1 MIINFKQTD
10 PHIMYLVSSDPL
22 LGKVIKKI
30 GDYSLELDEN
40 YYLKLTS
47 SIVGQQL
54 SNKAKATI
62 WNRVEMLCK
71 EISPQNII
79 AIPDEQLRM
88 AGLSFAKISYIKGL
102 SQEILNGN
110 IDLNNIKNQTNDEVL
125 QTLTSI
131 KGIGKWTAEMFLI
144 FSLGRLDIFST
155 DDASLRRAI
164 KWLYGFKE
172 NPTKAELYS
181 ISEKWYP
188 YGSIASLYLWAS
200 VDGGLINQCPSSII
214 KI

>member
-10 PHIMYLVSSDPL
+10 PCIIYLVNSDPL

-30 GDYSLELDEN
+30 GDYSLELDKN

-54 SNKAKATI
+54 SNKAKSTI
-62 WNRVEMLCK
+62 WSRVETLCK

-88 AGLSFAKISYIKGL
+88 AGISFAKISYIKGL

-110 IDLNNIKNQTNDEVL
+110 INLNNMKNQTNDEVL

-131 KGIGKWTAEMFLI
+131 KGIGKWTSEMFLI
-144 FSLGRLDIFST
+144 FSLGRLDVFSA

-164 KWLYGFKE
+164 KWLYSFKE
-172 NPTKAELYS
+172 NPTKDEMNNVS
-181 ISEKWYP
+181 KQWIP
-188 YGSIASLYLWAS
+188 YCSIASLYLWAS
-200 VDGGLINQCPSSII
+200 VDSGLINQPSSFI
-214 KI
+214 